1 MKTLITVL
9 GAEHSALIPFH
20 ICTKETAEKNKT
32 KKKKR
37 TQSSETILCRRE
49 EVYAILEGGRH
60 STVNLQQKSG
70 LNLNRQLV
78 FMVVYDPPAL
88 LF

>member
-37 TQSSETILCRRE
+37 TQSSETALCRRE
-49 EVYAILEGGRH
+49 EVYAIQKVVDSEPAVKVWPESESAAVFRGR
-60 STVNLQQKSG
+60 L
-70 LNLNRQLV
+70 
-78 FMVVYDPPAL
+78 
-88 LF
+88 